1 MNDLLAEWLTRV
13 ERELTHPNVRPRD
26 ASTLIVLDR
35 TGDKPKVLLGRRHH
49 GHVFMPGKFVFP
61 GGRVEPSDYATAVA
75 RPLDAEAERRLMMRL
90 SRPSPARARALA
102 VAAIR
107 ELAEETGLFIGQKI
121 AAAPAANAPSRSEGV
136 AVMPD
141 LAGLFFVAR
150 AITPPRRLRRYDTRF
165 FVADAGTIAHRIDGL
180 VTAESELV
188 ELVWTPLAAA
198 RELDMVTVTK
208 VVLVELE
215 ARLAEGLSHQQP
227 VPFYRMLNHRMVREL
242 L

>member
-1 MNDLLAEWLTRV
+1 MTDLLTEWLARAA
-13 ERELTHPNVRPRD
+13 REQNHPNVRPRD

-35 TGDKPKVLLGRRHH
+35 SGREPKVLLGRRHH
-49 GHVFMPGKFVFP
+49 RHVFMPGKFVFP
-61 GGRVEPSDYATAVA
+61 GGRVEPTDNATVVA
-75 RPLDAEAERRLMMRL
+75 SPLDAEAERRLMMRM
-90 SRPSPARARALA
+90 SRPTPARARALA

-107 ELAEETGLFIGQKI
+107 ELAEETGLLIGRKVAKESD
-121 AAAPAANAPSRSEGV
+121 AAEHGDAV

-141 LAGLFFVAR
+141 LAGLFYLAR

-165 FVADAGTIAHRIDGL
+165 FVVDAEAIAHRVEGL

-188 ELVWTPLAAA
+188 ELVWMPLAAA

-208 VVLVELE
+208 VILLELE
-215 ARLAEGLSHQQP
+215 SRLAEGLSHQQP
-227 VPFYRMLNHRMVREL
+227 VPFYRMLNRRFVRDL

>member
-13 ERELTHPNVRPRD
+13 ERDLTHPNVRPRD

-35 TGDKPKVLLGRRHH
+35 THGEPKVLLGRRHH

-61 GGRVEPSDYATAVA
+61 GGRVETSDYSTAVA
-75 RPLDAEAERRLMMRL
+75 SPLDSEAERRLMMRV
-90 SRPSPARARALA
+90 SRPSQGRARALA

-107 ELAEETGLFIGQKI
+107 ELAEETGLLIGRKVSDAPGAASGP
-121 AAAPAANAPSRSEGV
+121 AAA
-136 AVMPD
+136 AVVPD

-150 AITPPRRLRRYDTRF
+150 AITPPRRLRRFDTRF
-165 FVADAGTIAHRIDGL
+165 FVADAEAIAHRIEGL
-180 VTAESELV
+180 VTPESELV
-188 ELVWTPLAAA
+188 ELVWMPLAAA

-215 ARLAEGLSHQQP
+215 TRLAEGLSHQKP
-227 VPFYRMLNHRMVREL
+227 VPFYHMRNRRIVREL